1 MEDIQLLEAVER
13 YIRGEMKTD
22 ERVHFEQLRK
32 TNPEVDQLVVE
43 HTLFI
48 HQMNEVGELRKFKST
63 LNEVHTDLAEKGM
76 INSDRLKG
84 KAKLVYMWRKYK
96 RVATIAASIAGI
108 TTLTISL
115 LVWSISPKIE
125 NSQVTQLVKE
135 VNGLKKK
142 DKELDNKIN
151 DFDKKKENKPILNP
165 SYRYNGTGFLI
176 DGKGYLVTNAHVVR
190 NAKTVVVQNKK
201 GDNFNARVIF
211 TDFAKDL
218 VILKIEDDSF
228 KSLSN
233 IPYGISKSAVD
244 LADPIFTLGYPRNDE
259 MVYGQGYLSAKT
271 GFDGDTLSCQI
282 AIAANPGNSG
292 GPVLN
297 QDGEVIGVL
306 STRQV
311 TAEGVVFAIQ
321 SKYIHSAL
329 NELKK
334 MDTSYLKVK
343 ASTTSSLKG
352 MDRTQQVKKIEDYV
366 FMVKVN

>member
-1 MEDIQLLEAVER
+1 MEEIQLIEAVER

-22 ERVHFEQLRK
+22 ERVYFEQLRK
-32 TNPEVDQLVVE
+32 TNPEVDQMVVE

-63 LNEVHTDLAEKGM
+63 LNEVHTDLAEKGL

-84 KAKLVYMWRKYK
+84 KAKVVYMWRRYK

-115 LVWSISPKIE
+115 LVWSLSPKME
-125 NSQVTQLVKE
+125 SSQVKQLVNE
-135 VNGLKKK
+135 VNGLKNK
-142 DKELDNKIN
+142 DRELDNKIKDVDN
-151 DFDKKKENKPILNP
+151 KSEKKIILNP
-165 SYRYNGTGFLI
+165 SYRYNGTGFMI
-176 DGKGYLVTNAHVVR
+176 DNKGYLVTNAHVVR

-201 GDNFNARVIF
+201 GENFNARVVF

-228 KSLSN
+228 KTLAA
-233 IPYGISKSAVD
+233 IPYSISKGSSE
-244 LADPIFTLGYPRNDE
+244 LAESIYTLGYPRNDV
-259 MVYGQGYLSAKT
+259 MVYGQGYLSAPT
-271 GFDGDTLSCQI
+271 GFNGDSLNCQI
-282 AIAANPGNSG
+282 TIAANPGNSG

-297 QDGEVIGVL
+297 HNGEVIGVL

-311 TAEGVVFAIQ
+311 SAEGVVFAIQ
-321 SKYIHSAL
+321 SKYIYTVL
-329 NELKK
+329 NDLKK
-334 MDTSYLKVK
+334 FDTSMKVK
-343 ASTTSSLKG
+343 TPAVSSLKG

>member
-1 MEDIQLLEAVER
+1 MEEIQLIEAVER

-22 ERVHFEQLRK
+22 ERVYFEQLRK

-63 LNEVHTDLAEKGM
+63 LNEVHTDLAEKGL

-84 KAKLVYMWRKYK
+84 NAKIVYLLKKYK
-96 RVATIAASIAGI
+96 RVAAIAASIAGI

-115 LVWSISPKIE
+115 LVWSLSPKIE
-125 NSQVTQLVKE
+125 SSQVKELVKE
-135 VNGLKKK
+135 VKGLKSK
-142 DKELDNKIN
+142 DQELDNKIKDVDN
-151 DFDKKKENKPILNP
+151 KSEKKIILNP
-165 SYRYNGTGFLI
+165 TYRYNGTGFMI
-176 DGKGYLVTNAHVVR
+176 DNKGYLVTNAHVVR

-201 GDNFNARVIF
+201 GDNFNARVVF

-228 KSLSN
+228 KALMN
-233 IPYGISKSAVD
+233 IPYGISKSSSD
-244 LADPIFTLGYPRNDE
+244 LAESIYTLGYPRNDV
-259 MVYGQGYLSAKT
+259 MVYGQGYLSAPT
-271 GFDGDTLSCQI
+271 GFNGDTLSCQI

-297 QDGEVIGVL
+297 HNGEVIGIL

-311 TAEGVVFAIQ
+311 SAEGVVFAIQ
-321 SKYIHSAL
+321 SKYIYAVL
-329 NELKK
+329 NDLKK
-334 MDTSYLKVK
+334 FDTSMKVRPP
-343 ASTTSSLKG
+343 ATSSLKG
-352 MDRTQQVKKIEDYV
+352 MDRAQQVKKIEDYV

>member
-48 HQMNEVGELRKFKST
+48 HQMNEVGEVRQFKST
-63 LNEVHTDLAEKGM
+63 LNEVHTDLAEKGL

-84 KAKLVYMWRKYK
+84 KAKVVYMWRRYK

-115 LVWSISPKIE
+115 LVWSLSPKIE
-125 NSQVTQLVKE
+125 SLQVKQLVNE
-135 VNGLKKK
+135 VNGLKNK
-142 DKELDNKIN
+142 DRELDNKIKDVDN
-151 DFDKKKENKPILNP
+151 KSEKKIILNP
-165 SYRYNGTGFLI
+165 SYRYNGTGFMI
-176 DGKGYLVTNAHVVR
+176 DNKGYLVTNAHVVR

-201 GDNFNARVIF
+201 GENFNARVVF

-228 KSLSN
+228 KTLMN
-233 IPYGISKSAVD
+233 IPYGISKSPSDRAES
-244 LADPIFTLGYPRNDE
+244 IYTLGYPRNDV
-259 MVYGQGYLSAKT
+259 MVYGQGYLSAPT
-271 GFDGDTLSCQI
+271 GFNGDTLSCQI

-297 QDGEVIGVL
+297 HNGEVIGIL

-311 TAEGVVFAIQ
+311 SADGVVFAIQ
-321 SKYIHSAL
+321 SKYIYDVL

-334 MDTSYLKVK
+334 TDTSVKVK
-343 ASTTSSLKG
+343 APAVSSLKG

>member
-1 MEDIQLLEAVER
+1 MDEIQLIEAVER

-22 ERVHFEQLRK
+22 ERVYFEQLRK

-48 HQMNEVGELRKFKST
+48 HQMNEVGELRKFRST
-63 LNEVHTDLAEKGM
+63 LNEVHTDLAEKGL

-84 KAKLVYMWRKYK
+84 NAKVVYLWKKYK
-96 RVATIAASIAGI
+96 RVAAIAASIAGI

-115 LVWSISPKIE
+115 LVWSLSPKIE
-125 NSQVTQLVKE
+125 SSQVKQLVNE
-135 VNGLKKK
+135 VNGLKVK
-142 DKELDNKIN
+142 DKELDNKIKDVDN
-151 DFDKKKENKPILNP
+151 KSEKKVILNP
-165 SYRYNGTGFLI
+165 SYRYNGTGFMI
-176 DGKGYLVTNAHVVR
+176 DSKGYLVTNAHVVR

-201 GDNFNARVIF
+201 GDNFNARVVF

-228 KSLSN
+228 KNLTS
-233 IPYGISKSAVD
+233 IPYGISKSSSD
-244 LADPIFTLGYPRNDE
+244 LAESIYTLGYPRNDV
-259 MVYGQGYLSAKT
+259 M
-271 GFDGDTLSCQI
+271 
-282 AIAANPGNSG
+282 AANPGNSG

-297 QDGEVIGVL
+297 HNGEVIGIL

-311 TAEGVVFAIQ
+311 SAEGVVFAIQ
-321 SKYIHSAL
+321 SKYIHSVI

-334 MDTSYLKVK
+334 ADTSVKVK
-343 ASTTSSLKG
+343 VPASSSLKG

>member
-1 MEDIQLLEAVER
+1 MEEIQLIEAVER

-22 ERVHFEQLRK
+22 ERVYFEQLRK
-32 TNPEVDQLVVE
+32 TNPEVDQMVVE

-63 LNEVHTDLAEKGM
+63 LNEVHTDLAEKGL

-84 KAKLVYMWRKYK
+84 NAKVVYLWKKYK
-96 RVATIAASIAGI
+96 RVAAIAASIAGI

-115 LVWSISPKIE
+115 LVWSFSPKAPGSELEELNRKIGI
-125 NSQVTQLVKE
+125 VD
-135 VNGLKKK
+135 KKAN
-142 DKELDNKIN
+142 DNDRKIN
-151 DFDKKKENKPILNP
+151 SVEKKINTPNP
-165 SYRYNGTGFLI
+165 TIVYTTGGTGFMI
-176 DGKGYLVTNAHVVR
+176 DAKGYLVTNAHVVR

-201 GDNFNARVIF
+201 GDNFNARVVF

-228 KSLSN
+228 KSLTPV
-233 IPYGISKSAVD
+233 PYGISRASSD
-244 LADPIFTLGYPRNDE
+244 LAESIYTLGYPRNDE
-259 MVYGQGYLSAKT
+259 MVYGQGYLRAKT
-271 GFDGDTLSCQI
+271 GLNGDSLSCQI
-282 AIAANPGNSG
+282 TIAANPGNSG

-297 QDGEVIGVL
+297 HNGEVIGIL

-311 TAEGVVFAIQ
+311 SAEGVVFAIQ
-321 SKYIHSAL
+321 SKYIYAVL
-329 NELKK
+329 NDLKK
-334 MDTSYLKVK
+334 ADTSMKVK
-343 ASTTSSLKG
+343 TPVVSSLKG

>member
-1 MEDIQLLEAVER
+1 MEEIQLIEAVER

-22 ERVHFEQLRK
+22 ERVYFEQLRK

-48 HQMNEVGELRKFKST
+48 HQMNEVGEFRKFRST
-63 LNEVHTDLAEKGM
+63 LNEVHTDLAEKGL

-84 KAKLVYMWRKYK
+84 NAKVVYLWKKYK
-96 RVATIAASIAGI
+96 RVAAIAASIAGI

-115 LVWSISPKIE
+115 LVWSFSPKAPAREIE
-125 NSQVTQLVKE
+125 ELNRKIGIVD
-135 VNGLKKK
+135 KKAN
-142 DKELDNKIN
+142 DNDRKIN
-151 DFDKKKENKPILNP
+151 SVEKKITTPTPTIF
-165 SYRYNGTGFLI
+165 YTTGGTGFMI
-176 DGKGYLVTNAHVVR
+176 DAKGYLVTNAHVVR

-201 GDNFNARVIF
+201 GDNFNARVVF

-228 KSLSN
+228 KSLTPV
-233 IPYGISKSAVD
+233 PYGISRASSD
-244 LADPIFTLGYPRNDE
+244 LAESIYTLGYPRNDE
-259 MVYGQGYLSAKT
+259 IVYNQGYLSART
-271 GFDGDTLSCQI
+271 GRNGDSLSCQI
-282 AIAANPGNSG
+282 TIAANPGNSG

-297 QDGEVIGVL
+297 HNGEVIGVL

-311 TAEGVVFAIQ
+311 SAEGVVFAIQ
-321 SKYIHSAL
+321 SKYIYTVL
-329 NELKK
+329 NDLKK
-334 MDTSYLKVK
+334 FDTSMKVK
-343 ASTTSSLKG
+343 TPAASSLKG

>member
-1 MEDIQLLEAVER
+1 MDEIQLIEAVER

-22 ERVHFEQLRK
+22 ERVYFEQLRK

-48 HQMNEVGELRKFKST
+48 HQMNEVGELRKFKSK
-63 LNEVHTDLAEKGM
+63 LNEVHTDLAEKGL

-84 KAKLVYMWRKYK
+84 NAKVVYLWKKYK
-96 RVATIAASIAGI
+96 RVAAIAASIAGI

-115 LVWSISPKIE
+115 LVWSFSSKAPGRELEELNRKIGIVDKKANDNDRKI
-125 NSQVTQLVKE
+125 NSVE
-135 VNGLKKK
+135 
-142 DKELDNKIN
+142 NKIN
-151 DFDKKKENKPILNP
+151 KPTPTIF
-165 SYRYNGTGFLI
+165 YTTGGTGFMI
-176 DGKGYLVTNAHVVR
+176 DAKGYLVTNAHVVR

-201 GDNFNARVIF
+201 GDNFNARVVF

-228 KSLSN
+228 KSLTPV
-233 IPYGISKSAVD
+233 PYGISKSSSD
-244 LADPIFTLGYPRNDE
+244 LAESIYTLGYPRNDE

-271 GFDGDTLSCQI
+271 GLNGDSLSCQI
-282 AIAANPGNSG
+282 TIAANPGNSG

-297 QDGEVIGVL
+297 HNGEVIGIL

-311 TAEGVVFAIQ
+311 SAEGVVFAIQ
-321 SKYIHSAL
+321 SKYIYTVL
-329 NELKK
+329 NDLKK
-334 MDTSYLKVK
+334 FDTSMKVK
-343 ASTTSSLKG
+343 TPAASSLKG